1 MNSTSETLRWKRISD
16 GGRKRHCNGSG
27 AAFMRSLPAI
37 VLVVCMIPILAACGG
52 RRHENDRDG
61 RSGDTL
67 IDAAGRTVAVPSTV
81 KRVVSPF
88 TMYTRLIIAM
98 GGCNRLVG
106 ISHQCVLPEEEQ
118 GCNGTVL
125 TLPDVGPFGANVE
138 LIASLEPDLVF
149 ASHTDVASFAAKT
162 RASVVTV
169 SFDGTIPMLEMFDR
183 QIDIIG
189 KAMHLHAQADSL
201 KRFIRG
207 VIDPVTSIT
216 STLPDS
222 VKPRAYF
229 AWTTW
234 TGDILNTMCE
244 FDPIELAGGINVA
257 RTAKHFAK
265 GKQGILV
272 SREHIIKWNP
282 DVIFVSRFERQAWN
296 ANGPATTVPVTRH
309 DIITDPLLQ
318 SVKAVK
324 SKSVYYTT
332 AFCNWWP
339 QQRALA
345 QVLYMAKLFHPAL
358 FSGLDVEKKGNEIF
372 KRFYGA
378 DSLYTA
384 MARELELYSWN

>member
-1 MNSTSETLRWKRISD
+1 MNCFSD
-16 GGRKRHCNGSG
+16 RKP
-27 AAFMRSLPAI
+27 LPSIAP
-37 VLVVCMIPILAACGG
+37 VVCMIAILAACSGK
-52 RRHENDRDG
+52 RHESDPGERN
-61 RSGDTL
+61 GDTL
-67 IDAAGRTVAVPSTV
+67 IDAAGRTVAVPLTV

-88 TMYTRLIIAM
+88 TMYTRLIVAM
-98 GGCNRLVG
+98 GGCDRLVG

-118 GCNGTVL
+118 GCDGSVL
-125 TLPDVGPFGANVE
+125 DLPDVGPFGANVE
-138 LIASLEPDLVF
+138 LIASLEPDLIF
-149 ASHTDVASFAAKT
+149 ASQTDAASFAAKT
-162 RASVVTV
+162 RAAIVTV

-189 KAMHLHAQADSL
+189 KAMRLQVQADSL
-201 KRFIRG
+201 KRFIRS
-207 VIDPVTSIT
+207 VIGPVTSVT

-234 TGDILNTMCE
+234 TGDILNTVCE

-257 RTAKHFAK
+257 REAKHFAK

-296 ANGPATTVPVTRH
+296 ANGATKALPMTVEEVMG
-309 DIITDPLLQ
+309 DPLIQ
-318 SVKAVK
+318 SVKAIRTKRVF
-324 SKSVYYTT
+324 YTT

-358 FSGLDVEKKGNEIF
+358 FSGLDVEEKGNEIF